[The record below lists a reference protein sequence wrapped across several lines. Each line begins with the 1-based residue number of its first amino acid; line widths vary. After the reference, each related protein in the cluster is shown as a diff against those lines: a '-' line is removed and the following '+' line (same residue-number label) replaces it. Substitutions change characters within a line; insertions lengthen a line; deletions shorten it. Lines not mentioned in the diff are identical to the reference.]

1 MSLITS
7 GAGLVGG
14 SFEGETMTRLPV
26 RHGRALIGLATAA
39 AVATATATLGAAPAS
54 SAPSDGD
61 CAALYPQSELVEG
74 QPVTGLTV
82 SKGTTPERFTGEYI
96 GVLNSGI
103 APGLDMIMVRLSS
116 REIDRVGGIW
126 SGMSGSP
133 VYARDGRLI
142 GAVSYGLAYGAS
154 PVAGVTPY
162 DAMDDYLTQPAA
174 ARISVAPRTAER
186 IAAETDVSAAE
197 AAQGFARLP
206 MPLSVSGVSGPR
218 LAQAAGKRTWLDRGV
233 RAVGSAAASGTGPG
247 ADTIVA
253 GGNLAAA
260 LSWGDVTMGGVGTAT
275 SVCGDEVVGFGHP
288 MQYLGRTTESL
299 HPASAVYVQED
310 PIGVP
315 FKVANFGAPVGTIT
329 QDRLAGITGTIGTV
343 PESTEVSSTLTYGD
357 RSRTGTSNVSV
368 RSATADVTFYQLL
381 ANHDR
386 VIDGYQG
393 GTEVQKWTVQG
404 RDTEGTPFSLDMRDR
419 YVSTSDIAFESPWDV
434 ADQAWLLSSL
444 RGVTLDRI
452 AVTTTLDDAT
462 TTVRVL
468 RVEQYRAGRW
478 VRVSRRNPILAW
490 SGRRVLLRAI
500 IGNADLN
507 RIVRARFDV
516 PAKARGTRGSLRV
529 AGGAAVGQYVDG
541 TDLGDVLDQYRS
553 WVSNDEI
560 QVGATL
566 RRRGYTF
573 RTSFTKAPRPW
584 VVRGQQT
591 VPMFVR

>member
-1 MSLITS
+1 
-7 GAGLVGG
+7 
-14 SFEGETMTRLPV
+14 MTRLPV
-26 RHGRALIGLATAA
+26 RHGHALIGLAAAA
-39 AVATATATLGAAPAS
+39 AVATATAALGAAPAS
-54 SAPSDGD
+54 SAPNDGD
-61 CAALYPQSELVEG
+61 CAAPFPQAELVDG
-74 QPVTGLTV
+74 QRVTGLTV
-82 SKGTTPERFTGEYI
+82 TKGTTPERFTGEYI
-96 GVLNSGI
+96 GVVNSGI

-133 VYARDGRLI
+133 VYASDGRLI

-154 PVAGVTPY
+154 PVAGVTPF

-174 ARISVAPRTAER
+174 ARIAVAPRAAQR
-186 IAAETDVSAAE
+186 IAAETDVSTTE

-206 MPLSVSGVSGPR
+206 MPLTVSGVSGRR
-218 LAQAAGKRTWLDRGV
+218 LAQSVGKRSWLDRGV
-233 RAVGSAAASGTGPG
+233 RAAGSATAPGTGPG

-299 HPASAVYVQED
+299 HPASAVYIQED
-310 PIGVP
+310 PMGVP

-343 PESTEVSSTLTYGD
+343 PESTEISSTLGHGD
-357 RSRTGTSNVSV
+357 RSRTGSSNVSV
-368 RSATADVTFYQLL
+368 KSATADVTFYQLL

-393 GTEVQKWTVQG
+393 GTELQKWTVQG
-404 RDTEGTPFSLDMRDR
+404 RDADGAPFTLDMRDR
-419 YVSTSDIAFESPWDV
+419 YVSTSDIAYESPWDV

-444 RGVTLDRI
+444 RGVTVDRI
-452 AVTTTLDDAT
+452 SVSTTLDDAT

-468 RVEQYRAGRW
+468 RVEQYRGGRW
-478 VRVSRRNPILAW
+478 VRVNRSNPILAL
-490 SGRRVLLRAI
+490 SGRRVMLRAV
-500 IGNADLN
+500 IGNTDLN
-507 RIVRARFDV
+507 RIVRTRFDV

-529 AGGAAVGQYVDG
+529 TGGAAVGQYVDG
-541 TDLGDVLDQYRS
+541 TNVDDVLDQYRS

-560 QVGATL
+560 QVGASL
-566 RRRGYTF
+566 RKRGYAF
-573 RTSFTKAPRPW
+573 RTSFTKAPRAW